1 MRRFILAGFLSLA
14 IVLGSTGTA
23 MATHCYV
30 ADKPVGAGAGTNGA
44 FVTEDG
50 VDVFK
55 RTLPE
60 PAHDRGS
67 ETHGVLE
74 LEEE

>member
-1 MRRFILAGFLSLA
+1 MRRLIVTGLLTLA
-14 IVLGSTGTA
+14 ILVGSAGTA
-23 MATHCYV
+23 IASHCYV
-30 ADKPVGAGAGTNGA
+30 ADKPVGVGTNGA

-60 PAHDRGS
+60 PAHERGS
-67 ETHGVLE
+67 QTHGILE
-74 LEEE
+74 LEE